1 MSDGYILLSI
11 FIMAALTALTR
22 FAPFLLFPPGRPTPL
37 YVLYLGRVLPKAV
50 IGMLVIYC
58 FKHVHFTSLPG
69 FLPDLIAAGLTAGS
83 YVKKRNTL
91 LSIVLGV
98 VSYMILLRVLV

>member
-1 MSDGYILLSI
+1 
-11 FIMAALTALTR
+11 
-22 FAPFLLFPPGRPTPL
+22 
-37 YVLYLGRVLPKAV
+37 
-50 IGMLVIYC
+50 MLVIYC

-69 FLPDLIAAGLTAGS
+69 FLPDLIAAENITAGS